1 MGKIVPLS
9 QDKNCPVTILFATL
23 YRYAL
28 SCFDKIFLAG
38 TVLSFG
44 FNIIAGKLTSLK
56 TKWQM
61 KLNLKQSK

>member
-23 YRYAL
+23 YRSAL

-44 FNIIAGKLTSLK
+44 FNIIAGKLT
-56 TKWQM
+56 T
-61 KLNLKQSK
+61 LNGR

>member
-44 FNIIAGKLTSLK
+44 FNIIAGKLT
-56 TKWQM
+56 KWQM
-61 KLNLKQSK
+61 KLNLRQSK